1 MNARITRV
9 ALVTGSN
16 RGLGLAIVR
25 GLAELGLH
33 VVLTA
38 RSDQAAE
45 VAAAPLIA
53 EGLPVSAH
61 QLDVTDVASVSR
73 AIADVAFDHGR
84 LDVLVNNAAVA
95 IDRGLDASTLD
106 QERVKATFETNVFGA
121 WRCVSAV
128 VPVMKEQGYGR
139 ILNLTTHM
147 ASLSTMKSGSPS
159 YRVSKAGVN
168 ALTKVLADE
177 LREHNILVNAASPG
191 RADTRLA
198 YGRADRTP
206 EEAASTMLWLATL
219 PDDGPTGGLF
229 FGREA
234 LAW

>member
-1 MNARITRV
+1 MTAGITRV

-25 GLAELGLH
+25 GLAQQGLH

-38 RSDQAAE
+38 RSEQAAE
-45 VAAAPLIA
+45 AAAAPLIA

-73 AIADVAFDHGR
+73 AVNDVTFEHGR

-95 IDRGLDASTLD
+95 IDRGLDASSLD

-121 WRCVSAV
+121 WRCISSV
-128 VPVMKEQGYGR
+128 VPAMKEQGYGR

-147 ASLSTMKSGSPS
+147 AGLSTMKSSSPS
-159 YRVSKAGVN
+159 YRVSKTALN

-177 LREHNILVNAASPG
+177 LHEHNILVNAASPG

-198 YGRADRTP
+198 YGKAEQTP
-206 EEAASTMLWLATL
+206 EQAAGTMLWLAML
-219 PDDGPTGGLF
+219 PGDGPTGGLF

-234 LAW
+234 LEW

>member
-1 MNARITRV
+1 MTAGITRV

-25 GLAELGLH
+25 GLAQQGLH

-38 RSDQAAE
+38 RSEQAAE
-45 VAAAPLIA
+45 AATAPLVA

-73 AIADVAFDHGR
+73 AVNDITFEHGR

-95 IDRGLDASTLD
+95 IDRGLDASSLD
-106 QERVKATFETNVFGA
+106 QERIKATFETNVFGA

-128 VPVMKEQGYGR
+128 APVMKEQKYGR

-147 ASLSTMKSGSPS
+147 ASLGTMKSSSPA
-159 YRVSKAGVN
+159 YRVSKTAVN

-177 LREHNILVNAASPG
+177 LHEHNILVNAASPG

-198 YGRADRTP
+198 YGKAEQTP
-206 EEAASTMLWLATL
+206 DEAASAMLWLATL

-229 FGREA
+229 HGREA
-234 LAW
+234 LDS